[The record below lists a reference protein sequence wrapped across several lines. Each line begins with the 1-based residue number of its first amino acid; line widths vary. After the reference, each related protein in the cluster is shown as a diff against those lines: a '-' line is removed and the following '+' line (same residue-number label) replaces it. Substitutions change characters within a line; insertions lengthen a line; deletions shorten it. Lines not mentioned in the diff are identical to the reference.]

1 MLVSLIR
8 FRGKEGEREG
18 GGGGR
23 RESLPV
29 LKQNLLFVPLYHDR
43 V

>member
-8 FRGKEGEREG
+8 FRGKEGERE